1 MYWFFGCFISSN
13 FKSTT
18 KLICLTRQIY
28 KNVLARFSSIVD
40 HFLVYD
46 IGRLNNKKQSVIL
59 WRWGGGVKNVILR
72 MVCLNGFYTKSFDKN
87 LKVGIPCP
95 LKCLAYNNIV
105 LLHGSEIPYN
115 TERFDNK

>member
-59 WRWGGGVKNVILR
+59 WRWGWGSQECNFA
-72 MVCLNGFYTKSFDKN
+72 NG
-87 LKVGIPCP
+87 
-95 LKCLAYNNIV
+95 
-105 LLHGSEIPYN
+105 LLEWLLYKII
-115 TERFDNK
+115 